1 MSETLNGSVR
11 ALVEGKN
18 FAHLSVLRKD
28 GTIQSA
34 VVWVHTDGDDLVI
47 NSAEGRGWPANL
59 RRTGQAT
66 ISIHNQENPYE
77 FASIAC
83 KLTGDTHE
91 GADDVIDALAKKY
104 MDADSYPFRQ
114 EGEQRVTFTLTPGR
128 VTHYGGS

>member
-1 MSETLNGSVR
+1 MHDEQVQAGHR
-11 ALVEGKN
+11 AQL
-18 FAHLSVLRKD
+18 ARRHRR
-28 GTIQSA
+28 QSGNL
-34 VVWVHTDGDDLVI
+34 TDD
-47 NSAEGRGWPANL
+47 L